1 MGRLMRVGL
10 TGGIA
15 TGKSYV
21 RSRFEALGVPTID
34 ADTLARE
41 AVAPGSEGLAQVVRR
56 FGPGVLLADGTL
68 DRRALGGIVFSD
80 PAARRDLEQIIHPLV
95 RARTEAWF
103 QSLDPGVHRFAVA
116 DIPLLFESGHASA
129 YDATV
134 VTACDGAE
142 QIRRV
147 VARDHLSA
155 EEARRRIAA
164 QMPTDEKVRQ
174 ATFVIRTDG
183 THDDT
188 DRQVRAVVEALSA
201 RASTWAV

>member
-1 MGRLMRVGL
+1 MGRVMRVGL

-41 AVAPGSEGLAQVVRR
+41 AVAPGSEGLARVVTR
-56 FGPGVLLADGTL
+56 FGAGVLLADGSL
-68 DRRALGGIVFSD
+68 DRRALGAIVFAD

-103 QSLDPGVHRFAVA
+103 QARDDGSQRFAVA
-116 DIPLLFESGHASA
+116 DIPLLFESGNAAA
-129 YDATV
+129 YDAIV
-134 VTACDGAE
+134 VTACDPAE
-142 QIRRV
+142 QLRRI
-147 VARDHLSA
+147 VARDHLS
-155 EEARRRIAA
+155 EDEARRRIEA
-164 QMPTDEKVRQ
+164 QMPTDEKVRR

-183 THDDT
+183 SHDDT
-188 DRQVRAVVEALSA
+188 DRQVQAVVDALDA
-201 RASTWAV
+201 RT